1 MGESVKAVIG
11 WLGEVIGMFT
21 TEPAV
26 YFVGVALVG
35 AVAGIARKFVPM
47 RKR

>member
-1 MGESVKAVIG
+1 MAEAVTSVLG
-11 WLGEVIGMFT
+11 WVPDTMAFFT
-21 TEPAV
+21 SEPAV

-35 AVAGIARKFVPM
+35 AVAGVTRKFVPM